1 MWIDDGIM
9 TNYGLWLGLGAGVV
23 PAWFLELATNNNYGD
38 ASDVYMDLNRNITEP
53 FGRPSSVS
61 VCGHLDD
68 TAHDVKG
75 LEDPKC
81 LFEMWLDN

>member
-1 MWIDDGIM
+1 MWIDDKVT
-9 TNYGLWLGLGAGVV
+9 TNFGLWVGLGAAVV
-23 PAWFLELATNNNYGD
+23 PAWFLEIATNSLYGSDFYFD
-38 ASDVYMDLNRNITEP
+38 ANRKITEP

-81 LFEMWLDN
+81 LFEMWIDN